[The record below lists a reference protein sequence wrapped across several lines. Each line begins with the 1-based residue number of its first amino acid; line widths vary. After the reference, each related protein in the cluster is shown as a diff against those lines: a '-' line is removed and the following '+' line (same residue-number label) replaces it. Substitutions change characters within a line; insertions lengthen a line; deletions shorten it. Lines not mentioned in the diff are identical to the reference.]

1 MVEPGN
7 APTGMYQVVSPNFF
21 ETLRVP
27 LRAARFL
34 SINDSAESP
43 SVAVISERM
52 TCRWWNTESPI
63 GWATL
68 LVAPMQPPASGELLL
83 FGLAANSIARTGSI
97 VEDKISLAFVDYHRD
112 VRAVDG
118 WAPLVRHSAVR
129 TYRIGSREFG
139 WLHVVSRD
147 SYEKLS
153 GEIALAVEGEPAN
166 GSEVPDTNYRSPGT
180 QTIAAMQGGV

>member
-1 MVEPGN
+1 MTAMRISPMPWASALLSVDRFQLIVFTVPEFHFRHQLGY
-7 APTGMYQVVSPNFF
+7 APCCAD
-21 ETLRVP
+21 
-27 LRAARFL
+27 AA
-34 SINDSAESP
+34 P
-43 SVAVISERM
+43 V
-52 TCRWWNTESPI
+52 
-63 GWATL
+63 
-68 LVAPMQPPASGELLL
+68 SGELLL

-166 GSEVPDTNYRSPGT
+166 GSEVPDTNYRSSGM
-180 QTIAAMQGGV
+180 QTIAAMQGGVRAICPVLCVHRQGKARHNQC